1 MAYLITQ
8 PLYLFVMKLIVIYD
22 SLCTICSMS
31 HNKFCFLP
39 ISAFLPGAAGG
50 GSKREDGL
58 AAATMTRNQISGGKQ
73 MEGQMDRDCETS
85 AAVSQVY

>member
-31 HNKFCFLP
+31 RNRFYVFFQYLRFFLE
-39 ISAFLPGAAGG
+39 LLEEEV
-50 GSKREDGL
+50 KER
-58 AAATMTRNQISGGKQ
+58 
-73 MEGQMDRDCETS
+73 MDWLL
-85 AAVSQVY
+85 QP